1 MAGGSASINVI
12 PYDDRESGPN
22 WRSQRG
28 VNVGEAE
35 RWASIFGGA
44 ALIAAGLKKGSIPGL
59 AVSALGG
66 GLLWRGLTGHC
77 GVYNAMDVSTSGA
90 ASKGLHVVKA
100 VTINKPAEELYRF
113 WRNFENLPQF
123 MNHLEA
129 VKVQDTKHSHW
140 VAKGPAGK
148 SVEWDA
154 EIINEVEGE
163 LISWRSLE
171 NADVENAGTVNF
183 KAGPVGRGTEVKVTL
198 QYLPPGGIVGAKLAM
213 LLGQEPSM
221 QIEDDLNRFKSLME
235 AGEIPTTEGQS
246 TGRK

>member
-1 MAGGSASINVI
+1 MPGGSPINVI

-22 WRSQRG
+22 WHTQRG

-44 ALIAAGLKKGSIPGL
+44 ALVAAGLKKGSVPGL

-77 GVYNAMDVSTSGA
+77 SVYGAMKVNTAGA
-90 ASKGLHVVKA
+90 ASKGLHVKKG

-129 VKVQDTKHSHW
+129 VTVQDELHSHW

-183 KAGPVGRGTEVKVTL
+183 KAAPEGRGTEVTVTL
-198 QYLPPGGIVGAKLAM
+198 QYLPPGGVVGAKLAL
-213 LLGQEPSM
+213 LLGEEPSM
-221 QIEDDLNRFKSLME
+221 QIEDDLTRFKRLME
-235 AGEIPTTEGQS
+235 TGEIATTEGQS
-246 TGRK
+246 KGS